1 MRELETLRDFFA
13 SATMSAIVDVPFIFV
28 TLTFIG
34 IIGGKLVFVPLV
46 IVPIVIITAWLTQ
59 PAMDRLAARTMNA
72 GLYKQTVLVEAI
84 GALATVKTGGAG
96 GLPGNRWARAITQ
109 HLASSLPRRLLPKI
123 ERHTCR

>member
-59 PAMDRLAARTMNA
+59 PAMDRLAARTMNE

-84 GALATVKTGGAG
+84 GARETVKRSEERRVGKECVSTGRA
-96 GLPGNRWARAITQ
+96 RWWPHDEKKNKQ
-109 HLASSLPRRLLPKI
+109 QQNN
-123 ERHTCR
+123 